1 MENNRNGKT
10 SVMVEHKTS
19 IREITNLLRNENIV
33 SEDYHIVLFLLSLYR
48 DNLLPN
54 GNIVGNRD
62 LRFLIKEK
70 IMHAEITVAEPY
82 LELFPAFENL
92 LDGLRL
98 STYHNLYQIF
108 DGIEKD
114 YLNKNFSDL
123 FDEFLQVIIQAS
135 GKYGAGFS
143 QPKEITQLINNLVE
157 IKKDARVFNPFAG
170 LASFGVS
177 FSDDFFYYGQE
188 FNKKTWALGTLRLLA
203 YNRYQNS
210 KFNCEDSLSEWP
222 SDSEKFD
229 LIVSNPPFSMRISN
243 SHRFEGLDSSLAESF
258 VIEKGLNSLTEE
270 GQLIAIVPNGFLFR
284 ETGEQ
289 AIRRQLVVRDYLD
302 TVIQLPAGLLPGTGI
317 PITVIVINKNKKT
330 TRNVRFIDARKFVVK
345 QNRWAKILDIE
356 RLKSVINGNYN
367 DDSIIQFVDNETIR
381 DNDYNLNVPRYL
393 QPEIEGV
400 KLNEILTVIRGDRRN
415 IPVSGKLV
423 RIRDLSDSMA
433 ETVTGFD
440 DVLDSDLLTPGITAI
455 NQSCLLLATIGNS
468 LKPTVFEYKGEPI
481 YIRNEILA
489 CKVMEDIADITFVAS
504 ELNSPSVLKQLDA
517 FNTGA
522 VISRIRKS
530 DLVDIVIQ
538 LPSLQEQKAKIQG
551 LKQASEEAKELRNI
565 RNELAHGISQKQ
577 FNEYASLKHTLG
589 TPRQNILDWSN
600 NLIQFFEL
608 KKNQLEDLD
617 ADFKDVFQI
626 NMKDAVSIIRNDIN
640 FMTEVLER
648 GEKGLVLSEYPLTN
662 VKLVEIKE
670 MIENLSSAGMKFNLV
685 RDFDTNVDADDLSVT
700 CNLTLLKILIS
711 NILTNA
717 DRHGFDN
724 YSPANEVVISLYV
737 DHSYLNL
744 EIKNNGKPFPKNFG
758 KEKFIE
764 KFSKSGGSNGSGIGG
779 NDIDRI
785 ATYFSSDHINTLK
798 EFRRVLGKEYED
810 IGLDVWDLILN
821 EDPIYPVIFKFSF
834 KIWGTAMT
842 L

>member
-19 IREITNLLRNENIV
+19 IREIINLLRNENIF
-33 SEDYHIVLFLLSLYR
+33 SEDYHIVLFLLSLYK

-54 GNIVGNRD
+54 GNIVDHKD
-62 LRFLIKEK
+62 LRFQIKEK
-70 IMHAEITVAEPY
+70 IMRAEITVAEPY
-82 LELFPAFENL
+82 LELFPVFENL

-98 STYHNLYQIF
+98 STYYNLYLIV
-108 DGIEKD
+108 DGIEK
-114 YLNKNFSDL
+114 KAFKENFSDL

-177 FSDDFFYYGQE
+177 LSDDCFYYGQE
-188 FNKKTWALGTLRLLA
+188 LNRKTWALGTLRLMA
-203 YNRYQNS
+203 YNRLENLS
-210 KFNCEDSLSEWP
+210 FVCEDSILKWP
-222 SDSEKFD
+222 SESKKFD
-229 LIVSNPPFSMRISN
+229 LIVSNPPIGMRIKN
-243 SHRFEGLDSSLAESF
+243 SRQDDIFYSTFAEVF
-258 VIEKGLNSLTEE
+258 VIENGINSLNVN
-270 GQLIAIVPNGFLFR
+270 GQLITIVPIGFLFR
-284 ETGEQ
+284 SSRERLLRKHLID
-289 AIRRQLVVRDYLD
+289 ADYLD
-302 TVIQLPAGLLPGTGI
+302 TVIQLPVGMLPGTGI
-317 PITVIVINKNKKT
+317 PVTVIVINKNKKT
-330 TRNVRFIDARKFVVK
+330 TGKVRFIDARKFVVK
-345 QNRWAKILDIE
+345 QNRWEKILDIE
-356 RLKSVINGNYN
+356 KLSSVINGTII
-367 DDSIIQFVDNETIR
+367 DDSVVQLVDNQMIR

-400 KLNEILTVIRGDRRN
+400 KLEEILTVIRGDRRN

-433 ETVTGFD
+433 ETVIGLENVED
-440 DVLDSDLLTPGITAI
+440 SVLLKPDVTAI
-455 NQSCLLLATIGNS
+455 SESCLLLSTVGRS

-481 YIRNEILA
+481 YIRSEILA
-489 CKVMEDIADITFVAS
+489 CKVKEDIADITFVAS

-530 DLVDIVIQ
+530 DLMDIVIQ
-538 LPSLQEQKAKIQG
+538 LPSLQEQKAKSQG
-551 LKQASEEAKELRNI
+551 LKQASEEAKELRYI
-565 RNELAHGISQKQ
+565 RNELAHGISQTR

-662 VKLVEIKE
+662 VKLVDIKE

-685 RDFDTNVDADDLSVT
+685 RDFDTNVDAVDLSVT

-834 KIWGTAMT
+834 NIWGTAMT